1 MRIERLG
8 IHQSVEQVFPPER
21 LEESLA
27 VVPVPVDI
35 VEEELGTV
43 DGIVTFEHRDGFVG
57 LRWVHT
63 ILAGVDRYPVAEF
76 DAHGVTL
83 TNSTGIHG
91 DAAGQ
96 TVMAYVLSLARG
108 LHRHRD
114 SQSSREW
121 NQLSVDSM
129 ERIDGEEICVIG
141 LGTLGSGIATYADNI
156 GMNVVAVR
164 QSGIPAPRVDRVYTP
179 DDLLEAVSN
188 AKFVAVAVPLNEN
201 TEGMIDEQ
209 VFSEM
214 RDDAYFIN
222 VARGP
227 VVSEEALI
235 DAVRSGSIAGAA
247 LDVFES
253 EPLPESSP
261 LWTMEDVIITPHVSA
276 LFPAYHQS
284 VADIVRTNLRRIQ
297 AGEEPVNKVV

>member
-1 MRIERLG
+1 MRIERVG
-8 IHQSVEQVFPPER
+8 IHRSVEQVFPPER

-27 VVPVPVDI
+27 DVPVPVEI
-35 VEEELGTV
+35 VDDGLETL

-63 ILAGVDRYPVAEF
+63 ILAGVNRYPVSEF
-76 DAHGVTL
+76 DEHGVTL

-108 LHRHRD
+108 LHRYRD
-114 SQSSREW
+114 SQSVGEW
-121 NQLSVDSM
+121 NQLSAESM

-141 LGTLGSGIATYADNI
+141 LGTLGSGIATYAQGMGMDVI
-156 GMNVVAVR
+156 GVR

-179 DDLLEAVSN
+179 DDLLAAVSS
-188 AKFVAVAVPLNEN
+188 AKFVAVAVPLNAN
-201 TEGMIDEQ
+201 TEGLIDEQ

-227 VVSEEALI
+227 VVREDALI
-235 DAVRSGSIAGAA
+235 DAIRSGSIAGAA
-247 LDVFES
+247 LDVFET
-253 EPLPESSP
+253 EPLPRSSP
-261 LWTMEDVIITPHVSA
+261 LWTMEDVIITPHVSS
-276 LFPAYHQS
+276 LFPAYHRS
-284 VADIVRTNLRRIQ
+284 VADIVRTNLKRLR
-297 AGEEPVNKVV
+297 AGDEPVNKVV